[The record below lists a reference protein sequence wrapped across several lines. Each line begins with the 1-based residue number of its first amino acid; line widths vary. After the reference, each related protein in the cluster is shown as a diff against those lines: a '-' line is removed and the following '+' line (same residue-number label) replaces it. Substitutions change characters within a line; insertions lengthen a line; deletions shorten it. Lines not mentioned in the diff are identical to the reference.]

1 MAMTAALE
9 QAKAMHDALLA
20 EKPDDA
26 THDPSECAIC
36 VMTDADVPEPTGD
49 TGGNMPTYTEEDL
62 KAAVDAAVR
71 TAVPELEDL
80 RAKVRD
86 FEAADAASE
95 TEQQLEELRQA
106 HEAEKSEIQAK
117 LDEAVLQ
124 ATTEKERADGI
135 VTWLEEEGAKAEAEA
150 TIAARKDERLAA
162 VREAANFPDEY
173 LESNAER
180 WAAMSDEDFE
190 ARLGE
195 YKVISGKSGGDGKG
209 GDTLPTHTALHASR
223 DERTTTTTTRAPAVK
238 ELFALRRS
246 GVDVRK
252 I

>member
-1 MAMTAALE
+1 MATTVALE

-26 THDPSECAIC
+26 THDRAECALC
-36 VMTDADVPEPTGD
+36 VMTDAEIPADAGD
-49 TGGNMPTYTEEDL
+49 TGGKMSYSEEEL

-71 TAVPELEDL
+71 TATAELE
-80 RAKVRD
+80 AKVK
-86 FEAADAASE
+86 EAAAEASE
-95 TEQQLEELRQA
+95 TEQQLEELRTA
-106 HEAEKSEIQAK
+106 HEAEKSELQAK

-124 ATTEKERADGI
+124 AQTEKDRADGI

-150 TIAARKDERLAA
+150 AIAARRDDRLAA
-162 VREAANFPDEY
+162 VRESANFPDEY
-173 LESNAER
+173 LESNADR

-195 YKVISGKSGGDGKG
+195 YKVISGKGGDGGGG

-223 DERTTTTTTRAPAVK
+223 EGREPTTTAKPSAVK
-238 ELFALRRS
+238 ELFKLRRD
-246 GVDVRK
+246 GVDVRTL
-252 I
+252 